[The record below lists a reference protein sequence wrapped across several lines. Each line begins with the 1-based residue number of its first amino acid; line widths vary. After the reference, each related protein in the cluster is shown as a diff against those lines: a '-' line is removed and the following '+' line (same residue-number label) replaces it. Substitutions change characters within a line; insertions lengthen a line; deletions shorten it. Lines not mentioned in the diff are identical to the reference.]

1 MEDCRNC
8 KQYEICPCGKRG
20 HENGSSIGY
29 SIGECKNYEPKYTST
44 RKIASMRLID
54 ANKLKKEAETCIETT
69 DAFIELI
76 DEQPTVSKKNLLD
89 MPLDKPVFTAEG

>member
-8 KQYEICPCGKRG
+8 TQWQTCPCGKRG
-20 HENGSSIGY
+20 HENDSSIGY
-29 SIGECKNYEPKYTST
+29 SIGEYKEYELKYTLA
-44 RKIASMRLID
+44 RKRASMRLID

-76 DEQPTVSKKNLLD
+76 DEQPTIGKK
-89 MPLDKPVFTAEG
+89 FA